1 MRLTSAL
8 LYYVNRQKI
17 PGKITIGKHRAR
29 VIVHG
34 HHKYLAAHD
43 MIREHENIQILST
56 PFLTPEQDAELEKI
70 EEQKVAQQ
78 ELKDNHD
85 RIVEKMPKHY
95 TTYEALL
102 HLNSTKSWT

>member
-1 MRLTSAL
+1 LVFEFV
-8 LYYVNRQKI
+8 YV
-17 PGKITIGKHRAR
+17 
-29 VIVHG
+29 
-34 HHKYLAAHD
+34 
-43 MIREHENIQILST
+43 IQ
-56 PFLTPEQDAELEKI
+56 EQDAELEKI